1 MLCFMIGKKMP
12 IMKDQRYLY
21 AKDKFLGY
29 SFQALKKHF
38 SDKKDFIS
46 FFKAIEND
54 DEKNLFLKTAS
65 FYLFL
70 VKKGDWFVDIAG
82 SDKKVD
88 YLTDTYKYIAIFS
101 LIESLQ
107 EMEFMDFYSF
117 LVRRKSNVK
126 FPINDK
132 KELDRWYRQ
141 YKREFGSIHQSV
153 KFFKSLNIQKK
164 SELIKNLEIQN
175 VKPTIENLSKYLYNL
190 RSKFVHEAELIVNIS
205 GRTTISRYGKKV
217 VICKLSIRNLM
228 KFFEEGLITY
238 FTSAKT

>member
-1 MLCFMIGKKMP
+1 MIGKKMP
-12 IMKDQRYLY
+12 KMKDQRYLY
-21 AKDKFLGY
+21 AKDKFFEY
-29 SFQALKKHF
+29 SFQALKNHF
-38 SDKKDFIS
+38 SNKEDFIT

-54 DEKNLFLKTAS
+54 DKKNLFLKTAS

-70 VKKGDWFVDIAG
+70 VKKGDWFVDIAD
-82 SDKKVD
+82 SDKRVD

-107 EMEFMDFYSF
+107 EREFMDFFSF
-117 LVRRKSNVK
+117 LVRRKNNVK

-153 KFFKSLNIQKK
+153 KFFKSLNPQKK
-164 SELIKNLEIQN
+164 SELIKNLEIKN

-190 RSKFVHEAELIVNIS
+190 RSKFLHEAELIVNIS
-205 GRTTISRYGKKV
+205 GRTTISRYGKEV
-217 VICKLSIRNLM
+217 VICKLSIKNLM

-238 FTSAKT
+238 FTPA